1 MPLSAAITKD
11 SQKGHL
17 SSFVGSQSCFV
28 VFLCVLSLLFLS
40 SCGFSVGGHSS
51 STATIT
57 ISPVNS
63 SIQSG
68 STQQYTAVV
77 SNTSNSAT
85 TWSASGGSISS
96 TGLFTPPV
104 VSQKTTF
111 TVTATSVA
119 DPTVSAS
126 TSITVM
132 VASTHAATIPS
143 TFFGIES
150 LPPGSNGGTTYPSA
164 LSFGTYRLFN
174 PERGMG
180 WNSQNPT
187 NGSYNW
193 SILDTALANLFS
205 HNITDGVVY
214 TIAAVP
220 SWASSKPTDTNCD
233 FLAPGGCDLPGDIAS
248 DGSGT
253 DGTYITF
260 IRALA
265 SHVND
270 PTYLLTHAHIKYYEP
285 WNEWYRNPV
294 LGTMYAT
301 CESGTGR
308 CSIHA
313 TYAQMVRMTED
324 LRCAV
329 TGTGTVDGSPCA
341 YSAIDATARILT
353 PGSDG
358 SSYGAAV
365 LEDFLHC
372 DSSPYAGSLC
382 TTGDRGRNA
391 VDALNFHLY
400 VSGLPAED
408 VVTQVAQIKSVLNS
422 ADLAVPL
429 WSGEGGWLGD
439 STLSDPDQ
447 QAAFVARYYLLGWSA
462 GLSGMTWY
470 EFENPVYGTLCTP
483 QANCTLNAA
492 GIAYRQVY
500 SWMVGNVLSSCSAT
514 GTIYTCPI
522 AKPDG
527 TQMLAMWDT
536 SQSCSNGVC
545 STVELAVDPKYTQ
558 YRDLLGN
565 MASIPNSTIPIG
577 AKPILLN

>member
-1 MPLSAAITKD
+1 MPLSPAITTY
-11 SQKGHL
+11 SQKGPL
-17 SSFVGSQSCFV
+17 FSVVRTQSCFV
-28 VFLCVLSLLFLS
+28 VFICLLPLLFLS
-40 SCGFSVGGHSS
+40 SCGFSVGGHST

-63 SIQSG
+63 TIQSG
-68 STQQYTAVV
+68 STQQYTAA
-77 SNTSNSAT
+77 SNTGNSAV

-96 TGLFTPPV
+96 TGLFTPPI
-104 VSQKTTF
+104 VSQRTTF

-119 DPTVSAS
+119 DSTMSAS

-132 VASTHAATIPS
+132 VASTNAATIPS
-143 TFFGIES
+143 SFFGIES

-220 SWASSKPTDTNCD
+220 SWASSKPTDSNCD

-253 DGTYITF
+253 DNTYVTF

-285 WNEWYRNPV
+285 WNEWSRNPV
-294 LGTMYAT
+294 LGPTYAA
-301 CESGTGR
+301 CESGSGR
-308 CSIHA
+308 CAIHA

-341 YSAIDATARILT
+341 YAAIDATARILT
-353 PGSDG
+353 PSSEG
-358 SSYGAAV
+358 SSYGAGV

-372 DSSPYAGSLC
+372 DSSSYAGSLC

-391 VDALNFHLY
+391 VDVLNFHLY
-400 VSGLPAED
+400 VSSLPAED
-408 VVTQVAQIKSVLNS
+408 VVTQVALMKSVLNS
-422 ADLAVPL
+422 ADLAAPL
-429 WSGEGGWLGD
+429 WSGEGGWLAD
-439 STLSDPDQ
+439 TALSDPDL

-462 GLSGMTWY
+462 GLSSMTWY
-470 EFENPVYGTLCTP
+470 EFENPLYGTLCAP
-483 QANCTLNAA
+483 QANCTLNPP
-492 GIAYRQVY
+492 GIAYQQVY

-514 GTIYTCPI
+514 GTVYTCPI

-527 TQMLAMWDT
+527 TQMLAIWDT

-545 STVELAVDPKYTQ
+545 STVELAVNPKYVQ

-565 MASIPNSTIPIG
+565 VTAIPNSTIPVG
-577 AKPILLN
+577 AKPVLLN